1 MGGWRVG
8 VISVLWGRV
17 GLGWGWALC
26 GVGWGWVVC
35 G

>member
-1 MGGWRVG
+1 MVGWRVW